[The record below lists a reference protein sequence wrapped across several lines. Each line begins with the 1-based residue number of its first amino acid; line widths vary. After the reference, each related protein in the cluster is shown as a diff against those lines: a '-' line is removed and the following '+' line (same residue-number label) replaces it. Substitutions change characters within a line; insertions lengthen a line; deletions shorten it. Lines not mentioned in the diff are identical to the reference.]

1 MINKDLIAVAF
12 IIVITLCTNIFLRYL
27 YKKYYISNKVEIYKK
42 SRNKCNKYI
51 TTRKNAG
58 DCNNNKRE

>member
-1 MINKDLIAVAF
+1 MKKLKRMINKDLIAVAF

-42 SRNKCNKYI
+42 SRNNII
-51 TTRKNAG
+51 TYFNQFA
-58 DCNNNKRE
+58 